1 MTKSLLA
8 FFLASL
14 TTSLVL
20 STITLIHP
28 GGTYQRPVQVI
39 IRADNDVHDIV
50 TAVES
55 LHRQDVDVQTMKS
68 FSAKRVSFFFT
79 APFMALGIMIMT
91 GLTLFFYKLYCRWLG
106 VVPTL

>member
-14 TTSLVL
+14 TTSLLL

-28 GGTYQRPVQVI
+28 GGTYQRPVQVV

-55 LHRQDVDVQTMKS
+55 LHRQDIDVQTMKG
-68 FSAKRVSFFFT
+68 FSAKRGSFFFM
-79 APFMALGIMIMT
+79 APFMALGIMMMT
-91 GLTLFFYKLYCRWLG
+91 GLTLIFYRLYCRWLG
-106 VVPTL
+106 VISAL